1 MRAISA
7 MRPDIFVAICDGEAP
22 KGASNKR
29 LSRSVSKTLEFLD
42 VCIEKKAQDPGLRD
56 TKLFAAI
63 EVGDYHYCIL
73 MAHSKHKIND
83 KDIKL

>member
-1 MRAISA
+1 MALWHKGNRYSVNATGYMRAISA

-63 EVGDYHYCIL
+63 EVGNFYFH
-73 MAHSKHKIND
+73 
-83 KDIKL
+83 